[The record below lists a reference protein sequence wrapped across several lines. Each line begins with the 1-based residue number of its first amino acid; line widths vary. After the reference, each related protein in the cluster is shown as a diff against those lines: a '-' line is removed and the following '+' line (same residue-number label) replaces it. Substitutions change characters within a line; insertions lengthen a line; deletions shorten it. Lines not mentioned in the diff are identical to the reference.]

1 MQLQGAMRLA
11 AMQKDRD
18 TRDGD
23 MGDDHSE
30 DEHLPATCAGNTVH
44 QKIDRT
50 INKITQVLL
59 HNFQTTRAAF
69 DTQRIPNCTP
79 VSECQQATQHKYDVK
94 FLILLDKLLRLDV
107 DMVFP
112 HSILA
117 TISESEDSRQK

>member
-18 TRDGD
+18 TCDGD

-59 HNFQTTRAAF
+59 HKFQTTRAAF
-69 DTQRIPNCTP
+69 GTQRIPNCTP
-79 VSECQQATQHKYDVK
+79 VSERQQATQHKYDVK
-94 FLILLDKLLRLDV
+94 FLILLDKLLRHDV

-117 TISESEDSRQK
+117 TTSKSQGSHQK